1 MEDLSN
7 LAKIVTDRRVGVPPL
22 IDFTAKAATNKEIEL
37 IQALNNDQYSSQLQ
51 ITKALYGKVNPMNQA
66 AFRKLKSRV
75 QKKLLNHLYF
85 LDYTDPRQFI
95 AKRYE
100 LQCLELFHQASILF
114 RESEYELAEKLS
126 RKCLRL
132 ALDGEFTQYAVMSL
146 GFLRDLYAQLR
157 KPTLYRSVSK
167 QFKQY
172 QEIATAEEEA
182 RQLYLDVRMEQTQ
195 TVRSRRFLLNELST
209 YITKMEGLHKKANT
223 YSTFEYLY
231 RLRLMREEL
240 LGNFDEIIKITATT
254 SALFEKDKINK
265 KRFDTRFN
273 KFMSVWAHL
282 RGRQVTQG
290 LKLAEEY
297 IKDFHPSSGN
307 WFYFLEHYMLLA
319 LHAKEYIKAYE
330 ILRLARKNPYYSKQR
345 AAALQRWDL
354 FEVYLHFIQP
364 EGSSLRLQFSQFIQ
378 TVPDYS
384 RDKQGYNVAILVLQ
398 FLYYLRQRN
407 LDALLTRLEGLRKY
421 EQNHLR
427 DPATLRSQLFFR
439 LLLLMV
445 REDFAPQACERKG
458 QSLLNRLRE
467 APQPG
472 DAYAESEIIPYEDL
486 WELTLNILR
495 VNAEAEAAEQ
505 AAHERIA

>member
-1 MEDLSN
+1 MEDISN
-7 LAKIVTDRRVGVPPL
+7 LAKIIIDRRVGMPPL
-22 IDFTAKAATNKEIEL
+22 IDFSAKSSSNKESDLVQMLSSEQ
-37 IQALNNDQYSSQLQ
+37 QATQLQ
-51 ITKALYGKVNPMNQA
+51 VTKALYGKVNTMNQA
-66 AFRKLKSRV
+66 ALRKLKSRV

-85 LDYTDPRQFI
+85 LDHTDPRQFI
-95 AKRYE
+95 SKRYE
-100 LQCLELFHQASILF
+100 LQCLELYHQASILF
-114 RESEYELAEKLS
+114 KESESELAEKLA

-132 ALDGEFTQYAVMSL
+132 ALDGEFTQYVVMSL
-146 GFLRDLYAQLR
+146 GFLRHLYAQLR
-157 KPTLYRSVSK
+157 KPKHYHSISQQLK
-167 QFKQY
+167 DY
-172 QEIATAEEEA
+172 QDIANVEEEA

-195 TVRSRRFLLNELST
+195 TVRSRRFLLNELSNH
-209 YITKMEGLHKKANT
+209 ITKMESLHRRANT

-240 LGNFDEIIKITATT
+240 LGNFEQIIEITGTT
-254 SALFEKDKINK
+254 SALFDKGKVNK
-265 KRFDTRFN
+265 KRFDIRFN

-282 RGRQVTQG
+282 RSKQVVQG
-290 LKLAEEY
+290 LNLAEEY
-297 IKDFHPSSGN
+297 IKDFHPSSDN

-319 LHAKEYIKAYE
+319 LHAKEYSKAYE
-330 ILRLARKNPYYSKQR
+330 ILRLARKNPYYGKQR
-345 AAALQRWDL
+345 AAAIQRWDL

-364 EGSSLRLQFSQFIQ
+364 ESTSLRLQFSQFIQ

-439 LLLLMV
+439 LLLLTV
-445 REDFAPQACERKG
+445 REGFAPQACEKKG
-458 QSLLNRLRE
+458 HSLLNRLRE

-486 WELTLNILR
+486 WTLTLNILR
-495 VNAEAEAAEQ
+495 VNAEAQAIEE
-505 AAHERIA
+505 AAHER

>member
-1 MEDLSN
+1 M
-7 LAKIVTDRRVGVPPL
+7 PPL
-22 IDFTAKAATNKEIEL
+22 IDFSAKSSSNKEIDLVQMLGGEQ
-37 IQALNNDQYSSQLQ
+37 QATQLQ
-51 ITKALYGKVNPMNQA
+51 VVKALYTKVNSTNQA

-85 LDYTDPRQFI
+85 LDHTDPRHLI
-95 AKRYE
+95 SRRYE
-100 LQCLELFHQASILF
+100 LQCLELFHQANILF
-114 RESEYELAEKLS
+114 RESEFELAERLA

-132 ALDGEFTQYAVMSL
+132 ALDGEFTQYTVMSL

-157 KPTLYRSVSK
+157 RPTQYRTISAQLVH
-167 QFKQY
+167 Y
-172 QEIATAEEEA
+172 QNVAVVEEQA
-182 RQLYLDVRMEQTQ
+182 KNVYLGVRMEQAQ
-195 TVRSRRFLLNELST
+195 TVRSRRVLLNELSEH
-209 YITKMEGLHKKANT
+209 ITKMEALHRKINT
-223 YSTFEYLY
+223 YNTFEYVY
-231 RLRLMREEL
+231 RLQLMREEL
-240 LGNFDEIIKITATT
+240 SGNFEEIIKITGTT
-254 SALFEKDKINK
+254 EALFEEGKVNK

-273 KFMSVWAHL
+273 KFISVWAHL
-282 RGRQVTQG
+282 RGRQVEHG
-290 LKLAEEY
+290 LRLAEEY
-297 IKDFHPSSGN
+297 IKDFHPSSAN

-319 LHAKEYIKAYE
+319 LHAKEYSKAYE
-330 ILRLARKNPYYSKQR
+330 ILRLARKNPYYGKQR
-345 AAALQRWDL
+345 AAAIQRWDL

-364 EGSSLRLQFSQFIQ
+364 EGTALRLQFSQFIQ

-439 LLLLMV
+439 LLLLTV
-445 REDFAPQACERKG
+445 REDFAPQACEKKG

-486 WELTLNILR
+486 WALTLNILR
-495 VNAEAEAAEQ
+495 VNAEAQAAEE
-505 AAHERIA
+505 AEHER